1 MNEVELKAI
10 IEKFEREF
18 QEILK
23 MLDEYINKQNE
34 KQ

>member
-1 MNEVELKAI
+1 MNEVELKEI